1 MKAPEGG
8 IPPLFSIVSSS
19 VTEEWQGEIGNACV
33 DILLYKKEACLG
45 PLFRR
50 KRGIELAESQV
61 YLYLCNIYQEGG
73 YREKV
78 KRMF

>member
-33 DILLYKKEACLG
+33 DILRYKKRS
-45 PLFRR
+45 LF
-50 KRGIELAESQV
+50 GAS
-61 YLYLCNIYQEGG
+61 
-73 YREKV
+73 
-78 KRMF
+78 FP